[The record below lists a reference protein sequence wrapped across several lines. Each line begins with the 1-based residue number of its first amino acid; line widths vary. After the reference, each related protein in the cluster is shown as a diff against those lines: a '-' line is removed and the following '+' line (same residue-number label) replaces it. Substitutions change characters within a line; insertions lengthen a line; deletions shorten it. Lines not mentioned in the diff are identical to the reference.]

1 MTDTHQTPRPPLS
14 HLLID
19 RLVQPQFILALVS
32 GGFLWWLSYRL
43 LGASIPENA
52 RELVAAL
59 VGFIS
64 GQMVGPAW
72 QFFLGTTQASEKKT
86 GALADNAA
94 VLRRTGDLP
103 GGEPQPVIVK
113 NDPAAPVPVAEA
125 PPPAEEPK

>member
-1 MTDTHQTPRPPLS
+1 MTDTPPALRPPLG
-14 HLLID
+14 HLLVD

-32 GGFLWWLSYRL
+32 GAFLWWLAYRL
-43 LGASIPENA
+43 LGHSIPENA

-86 GALADNAA
+86 TALADNAA
-94 VLRRTGDLP
+94 QLRRTGDMT
-103 GGEPQPVIVK
+103 GAEPRPVVVT
-113 NDPAAPVPVAEA
+113 NQADDPIPVSDTTGTPTT
-125 PPPAEEPK
+125 